1 MLKIYDLMKLFRY
14 FLFLFAT
21 NFMYSQISQDSLA
34 MKKLKAEIKDEL
46 LKEIQNQKK
55 IYETNLNHG
64 LDKFSLH
71 GYAVVNY
78 YNYDYDTDPTLKDK
92 IDAERLNLYPEYQFN
107 DWIAFRSEIEFEHGG
122 TGASIAYDTQ
132 EEFGEFE
139 QEIEKGGSIKLE
151 QIYADFKINSY
162 FNVKVGRIKVL
173 FNLAQSL
180 DDPDEY
186 FTTHR
191 QEMENALTP
200 LGWYESGIGIYGTF
214 AKKFNYYFTF
224 TNGLDSSGFNSSG
237 WIKNGHQERFEMVN
251 AESFATMLRLDY
263 KFGKH
268 KHTYVGMS
276 AYIGDSAANRPKE
289 DMKES
294 AYVTLLEGHFTYNE
308 YPLRIYTTGIYG
320 NLENSNIVSQR
331 NSNLS
336 NNLGVKRTPVGKNA
350 VGFTTEIG
358 YEVLHH
364 FSNLKQHMLY
374 PFFRYDYYDSM
385 YDVEGSV
392 IDNPRW
398 QRSSITGGINWFIA
412 QEITIKA
419 QYSNRRLG
427 SQNYDLNTLLYTG
440 KKQQENTFSLGIGFE
455 F

>member
-1 MLKIYDLMKLFRY
+1 MKFFKYCLLIIVSHSLF
-14 FLFLFAT
+14 
-21 NFMYSQISQDSLA
+21 SQVSQDSIAL
-34 MKKLKAEIKDEL
+34 KKLKAEIKQEL
-46 LKEIQNQKK
+46 LNELQNQSKTT
-55 IYETNLNHG
+55 ENASSHG
-64 LDKFSLH
+64 IDKFSLH
-71 GYAVVNY
+71 GYSAVNY
-78 YNYDYDTDPTLKDK
+78 YHYDYDTDPELKDK
-92 IDAERLNLYPEYQFN
+92 IDAERLNIYPEYEFN
-107 DWIAFRSEIEFEHGG
+107 DWISFRSEIEFEHGG
-122 TGASIAYDTQ
+122 TGAAIGYDTQ

-151 QIYADFKINSY
+151 QIYADFKINSH
-162 FNVKVGRIKVL
+162 FNIKAGRIKVL

-191 QEMENALTP
+191 QEMENMLTP
-200 LGWYESGIGIYGTF
+200 LGWYEIGIGFYGTF
-214 AKKFNYYFTF
+214 AKKFNYYFTL

-237 WIKNGHQERFEMVN
+237 WIKNGHQERFEMAT
-251 AESFATMLRLDY
+251 AEAFATMLRLDY
-263 KFGKH
+263 KFGRH

-276 AYIGDSAANRPKE
+276 AYIGDSAANRPKN
-289 DMKES
+289 DLKET
-294 AYVTLLEGHFTYNE
+294 AYVTMLEGHFTYNE
-308 YPLRIYTTGIYG
+308 FPLRVYTVGIYG

-331 NSNLS
+331 NANLS

-350 VGFTTEIG
+350 VGFTTEVG

-364 FSNLKQHMLY
+364 FSNFKQHMLY

-385 YDVEGSV
+385 HEVEGSV

-398 QRSSITGGINWFIA
+398 QRSTITTGLNWFIA

-427 SQNYDLNTLLYTG
+427 SENYDLNTLLYTG

>member
-1 MLKIYDLMKLFRY
+1 MKSVYSFLVILLTLSLSTNAQTINDSILKKIK
-14 FLFLFAT
+14 
-21 NFMYSQISQDSLA
+21 SE
-34 MKKLKAEIKDEL
+34 LKEEL
-46 LKEIQNQKK
+46 LKEINNQKQVSSSPIEK
-55 IYETNLNHG
+55 E

-71 GYAVVNY
+71 GYAAINY
-78 YNYDYDTDPTLKDK
+78 YNYNHDTDPTLKNK
-92 IDAERLNLYPEYQFN
+92 IDAERLNMYPEYQFN
-107 DWIAFRSEIEFEHGG
+107 DWIAFRSELEIEHGG
-122 TGASIAYDTQ
+122 TGASIGYDTQ

-139 QEIEKGGSIKLE
+139 QEIEKGGSVKLE
-151 QIYADFKINSY
+151 QIYADFAIKPY
-162 FNVKVGRIKVL
+162 FNVKVGRLKVL

-191 QEMENALTP
+191 QEMENELTP
-200 LGWYESGIGIYGTF
+200 LGWYETGIGFYGTF
-214 AKKFNYYFTF
+214 AKKFNYYFTI
-224 TNGLDSSGFNSSG
+224 TNGLDSSGFDSRG
-237 WIKNGHQERFEMVN
+237 WIKNGHQERFEMVT

-268 KHTYVGMS
+268 KHTYAGMS
-276 AYIGDSAANRPKE
+276 AYIGDSSANRPKE

-294 AYVTLLEGHFTYNE
+294 AYVTMVEGHFTYNE
-308 YPLRIYTTGIYG
+308 YPLRVYTTGIYG
-320 NLENSNIVSQR
+320 NLENSNIVSIK

-350 VGFTTEIG
+350 VGFTTEVG

-364 FSNLKQHMLY
+364 FSNYKQHMLY
-374 PFFRYDYYDSM
+374 PFFRYDYYDTM
-385 YDVEGSV
+385 YDVEGSIV
-392 IDNPRW
+392 DNPRW
-398 QRSSITGGINWFIA
+398 QRSSITGGLNWFIA

-427 SQNYDLNTLLYTG
+427 SQNYDLNTLVYTG
-440 KKQQENTFSLGIGFE
+440 KKQHENTFSVGIGFE